1 MEKHKS
7 KYQELSQRVIEV
19 TRWEPSSKTS
29 NKDLAP
35 EAREHVEHIH
45 DFNSIEYSPR
55 DQPQLELEIAD

>member
-45 DFNSIEYSPR
+45 DFNSI
-55 DQPQLELEIAD
+55 